1 MNTMSFENSKT
12 SDPHKLLLNLLNK
25 KNLKKRDIY
34 VALSNIGIYYT
45 QRNAKKSYKNNELKI
60 SALMWNEEI

>member
-1 MNTMSFENSKT
+1 MNTMSFESSKT

-25 KNLKKRDIY
+25 KNLKKSDIY

-45 QRNAKKSYKNNELKI
+45 
-60 SALMWNEEI
+60 

>member
-1 MNTMSFENSKT
+1 MNSMSFESSKT

-25 KNLKKRDIY
+25 KNLKKSDIY
-34 VALSNIGIYYT
+34 VALSNIGICYT

-60 SALMWNEEI
+60 SAPMWNEEI